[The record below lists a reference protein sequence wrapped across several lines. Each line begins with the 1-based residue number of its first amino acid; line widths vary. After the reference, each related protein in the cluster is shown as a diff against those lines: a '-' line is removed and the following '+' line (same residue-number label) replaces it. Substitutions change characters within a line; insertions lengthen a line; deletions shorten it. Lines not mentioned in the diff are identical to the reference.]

1 MMENEKVNLNN
12 TDNGEL
18 LYQSTFKI
26 SDFNDYSNVQNI
38 YHKAV
43 GKKRIIKIEIVIE
56 IILVV
61 IALINFLSRDFDS
74 LFFIAILMIVFVIAI
89 PMEEF
94 LIRKSYLKKVFEKE
108 KSVALTESKVSFYE
122 SNIVAE
128 TEKSKVMYDYSQ
140 ITNAVF
146 SKDVDLLLIG
156 RMMICIGNKNF
167 TIGNS
172 SDFEE
177 FIVSKI
183 PQAEIKKLKMK
194 E

>member
-1 MMENEKVNLNN
+1 MTENEKVNLNN

-94 LIRKSYLKKVFEKE
+94 FIRKSYLKKVFEKE

>member
-12 TDNGEL
+12 TDNGEIV
-18 LYQSTFKI
+18 YQSTFKI